1 MAVDILP
8 ASIPLDASNH
18 FSEALLP
25 YMKSLIREYRGEQ
38 SSNDHKEALARAT
51 ITTRG
56 ELKEQH
62 RWLGKSVQ
70 AWRENTSPPS
80 PFSSSPTAVTTT
92 SKKKVLIL
100 GSGMVAAP
108 TVDEIS
114 KRPDIELL
122 VGSYSGLILRSILTY
137 HCLRHVSK

>member
-38 SSNDHKEALARAT
+38 LSNDHREALARAT

-56 ELKEQH
+56 ELREQH

-80 PFSSSPTAVTTT
+80 PSHPSPTVTTN

-108 TVDEIS
+108 AVDEIS

-122 VGSYSGLILRSILTY
+122 FGSYSGLIVCSILT
-137 HCLRHVSK
+137 HCLRHGSK